1 MRGLGGSTLRGGQ
14 TVFHGLRMWGQ
25 LVQAAMMLSA
35 FMVVAL
41 PAWNLWRTT
50 SGAEWYAAGMYTLA
64 EVKLVLGYEPGTGQ
78 EIRFPDGTRRVLTIR
93 EIASSAPAWEA
104 RERIKAEMFA
114 SAILGAEAGLG
125 VIALFLAWFWYCGVQ
140 LSRRRRIRGAE
151 LVTAGELRRRVRRAN
166 ATAPLRRRARDALP
180 GAGRPAPY
188 SIAGVPYPERTE
200 TQHTIVSG
208 TTGSGKTVLISDL
221 VAQIRAKGERCV
233 IYDKMG
239 SYTAAFLDPAR
250 DVLMNPLDARAPR
263 WSPFLEARTPRDF
276 DMMAAAL
283 IPQQKDTVD
292 PFWVTAA
299 RQLFSNGAGVFWNR
313 GVTENSVLVDHLL
326 KTDLTALTE
335 AMEGTVAQSIVDP
348 ENPKT
353 ALSVRAMLTANLSAL
368 EFLPDTGK
376 PFSIREWISDEDK
389 DGFLFLTSRGDQH
402 ASLRGL
408 ISTWLE
414 IAVNAML
421 SLAQDDGRHIW
432 VILDELPTL
441 HQVPSLQP
449 GLAESRKFGGCF
461 VLGVQVASAFRGHLP
476 QRGRARALPP
486 GIRDREDPCRRA
498 LRDRGRLARGDRRV
512 LDPPGRDRGG
522 HGGTRHGIPL
532 RQSAPPERAA
542 LVSRAAKRDIDRD
555 EFTGVWQRQAADLG
569 FDAPALGAQ
578 AAAKGAER
586 EGAGRESGAVPAG
599 AAEPGSLTGERESVR
614 EGAPQTPSPGRGRAA
629 ERTPVSPAER
639 AVEWAVVHLS
649 EREAV
654 FSRTDLLTAALAW
667 DPGKV
672 TVGEAEA
679 AAARLEGAG
688 SLHAARLPGMEGLL
702 TTDRA
707 VGDEKE
713 TIALM
718 EAGRE
723 RGATPMRA
731 RAVDKALRK
740 GPLTDGQKAAVK
752 LILSEGDR
760 VVGVQGYAGSGKT
773 TMLSRARALLE
784 KRGYEVRGLAPS
796 ASAARTLEGEAG
808 IGAETLQR
816 FLARYGGV
824 AAGRMTAK
832 GEKEM
837 RAAFA
842 KTVLVV
848 DEGSLASTVQAR
860 DLLRIADS
868 LRIPRVVL
876 VGDEKQLDAVD
887 AGKPFAQ
894 LQAAGMKTAVMD
906 QIMRQRDPALK
917 SAAPPY
923 RPRLGLDRA
932 CVPGPHRR

>member
-114 SAILGAEAGLG
+114 SAVLGAKAGLG
-125 VIALFLAWFWYCGVQ
+125 VIALFLAWFWYRGVR

-166 ATAPLRRRARDALP
+166 ATAPLRRRARNALP
-180 GAGRPAPY
+180 GAGRPGPY

-313 GVTENSVLVDHLL
+313 GVTENKVLVDHLL
-326 KTDLTALTE
+326 KTDLTALAE

-353 ALSVRAMLTANLSAL
+353 ALSVRAMLTAHLSAL

-376 PFSIREWISDEDK
+376 PFSIRDWIGKEDG

-421 SLAQDDGRHIW
+421 TLAQDDGRRIW

-449 GLAESRKFGGCF
+449 GLAESRQFGGCF
-461 VLGVQVASAFRGHLP
+461 VLGVQVASALRDLY
-476 QRGRARALPP
+476 GRNGAETISGLCGTRVVLAAPDRDTAQWSADSLGRSEVEEVAEGYSYGANTIRDGVSLTPRRELRSLALPSEIMRLPNLEGYLKFP
-486 GIRDREDPCRRA
+486 GPLPVASIKLKYVNRPASAERFV
-498 LRDRGRLARGDRRV
+498 ARGADAGEADASGDVSGEAAPPSEV
-512 LDPPGRDRGG
+512 LPEEPAGRFGQGELDLFGESDGAREGAVGSGPPPASDAGSEGEKTDSGSDAAPATGG
-522 HGGTRHGIPL
+522 GETGGAAPAGEPAADGK
-532 RQSAPPERAA
+532 SAPPP
-542 LVSRAAKRDIDRD
+542 DP
-555 EFTGVWQRQAADLG
+555 
-569 FDAPALGAQ
+569 APARPD
-578 AAAKGAER
+578 AEI
-586 EGAGRESGAVPAG
+586 
-599 AAEPGSLTGERESVR
+599 PG
-614 EGAPQTPSPGRGRAA
+614 
-629 ERTPVSPAER
+629 
-639 AVEWAVVHLS
+639 
-649 EREAV
+649 
-654 FSRTDLLTAALAW
+654 
-667 DPGKV
+667 
-672 TVGEAEA
+672 
-679 AAARLEGAG
+679 
-688 SLHAARLPGMEGLL
+688 GL
-702 TTDRA
+702 
-707 VGDEKE
+707 
-713 TIALM
+713 
-718 EAGRE
+718 
-723 RGATPMRA
+723 MR
-731 RAVDKALRK
+731 
-740 GPLTDGQKAAVK
+740 
-752 LILSEGDR
+752 
-760 VVGVQGYAGSGKT
+760 
-773 TMLSRARALLE
+773 
-784 KRGYEVRGLAPS
+784 
-796 ASAARTLEGEAG
+796 
-808 IGAETLQR
+808 
-816 FLARYGGV
+816 F
-824 AAGRMTAK
+824 
-832 GEKEM
+832 
-837 RAAFA
+837 
-842 KTVLVV
+842 
-848 DEGSLASTVQAR
+848 
-860 DLLRIADS
+860 
-868 LRIPRVVL
+868 
-876 VGDEKQLDAVD
+876 
-887 AGKPFAQ
+887 
-894 LQAAGMKTAVMD
+894 
-906 QIMRQRDPALK
+906 
-917 SAAPPY
+917 
-923 RPRLGLDRA
+923 
-932 CVPGPHRR
+932 